1 MQKTLQI
8 ALRFT
13 LITSLLLGIGYP
25 LIVTGVAQLALR
37 HQANGELITRGGVV
51 IGSQLIGQNF
61 SSEKYFHGRPSA
73 AGNGYDAS
81 NSSGS
86 NYAQSNQ
93 KLVTRIQGD
102 VAKASAD
109 NPSQPVPIDL
119 VTTSGS
125 GLDPDITPAAALYQ
139 VHRVARARNLSNEPV
154 RIVKAHITS
163 RQFGFLGEPRV
174 NVLQLNLALDAL
186 SKVGHDYAVPV
197 TRAASGTE
205 QSCRRRRRPVRAAV
219 LRRPPPVS
227 SPLQPES

>member
-1 MQKTLQI
+1 MFGKTLQI

-13 LITSLLLGIGYP
+13 LVTTLILGLGYP
-25 LIVTGVAQLALR
+25 LLVTGFAQLALKR
-37 HQANGELITRGGVV
+37 QANGELITRNGVV
-51 IGSQLIGQNF
+51 VGSALIGQNF
-61 SSEKYFHGRPSA
+61 GSDKYFHSRPSA
-73 AGNGYDAS
+73 AGNGYDAA

-102 VAKASAD
+102 VAKAGTD
-109 NPSQPVPIDL
+109 DPSQPVPIDL

-139 VHRVARARNLSNEPV
+139 IHRIAHTRNLTDDQVARLV
-154 RIVKAHITS
+154 REQITP

-186 SKVGHDYAVPV
+186 S
-197 TRAASGTE
+197 AATKD
-205 QSCRRRRRPVRAAV
+205 
-219 LRRPPPVS
+219 
-227 SPLQPES
+227 

>member
-1 MQKTLQI
+1 MFGKTLQI

-13 LITSLLLGIGYP
+13 LITTLLLGIVYP
-25 LIVTGVAQLALR
+25 LFVTGFAHLVLR
-37 HQANGELITRGGVV
+37 KQAGGELITRDGTI

-61 SSEKYFHGRPSA
+61 TSDKYFHSRPSA

-102 VAKASAD
+102 VVKPSAD
-109 NPSQPVPIDL
+109 NPTQPVPIDL
-119 VTTSGS
+119 VTASGS

-139 VHRVARARNLSNEPV
+139 VHRVAQARKLTDEEIT
-154 RIVKAHITS
+154 RLVKAHITS

-174 NVLQLNLALDAL
+174 NVLELNLALDDL
-186 SKVGHDYAVPV
+186 SKAGQD
-197 TRAASGTE
+197 
-205 QSCRRRRRPVRAAV
+205 
-219 LRRPPPVS
+219 
-227 SPLQPES
+227 

>member
-1 MQKTLQI
+1 MFANTLKVAI
-8 ALRFT
+8 RFT
-13 LITSLLLGIGYP
+13 LVTTLTLGIGYP
-25 LIVTGVAQLALR
+25 LLVTGFAQFALKA
-37 HQANGELITRGGVV
+37 QANGDLITRNGVV
-51 IGSQLIGQNF
+51 IGSALIGQNF
-61 SSEKYFHGRPSA
+61 SSDRYFHSRPSA
-73 AGNGYDAS
+73 AGNGYDAA

-119 VTTSGS
+119 VTASGS

-139 VHRVARARNLSNEPV
+139 VHHIALARNLSNEQV
-154 RIVKAHITS
+154 AKLVKEHITP

-186 SKVGHDYAVPV
+186 GASK
-197 TRAASGTE
+197 
-205 QSCRRRRRPVRAAV
+205 
-219 LRRPPPVS
+219 
-227 SPLQPES
+227 